1 MDIEF
6 TGAILA
12 ALPVQQGVSKRDGKP
27 WVKQEFVI
35 EELNQRYPSRICFQ
49 VFGSD
54 KLQQFNIGQGEILTV
69 HLSPSANQAQDGSG
83 RWFNQVD
90 CWKVSRPGAKPQGQ
104 VVQSA
109 VGASQ
114 PQGYQQPPQQGFP
127 PQVNAAGQPYQQPAS
142 YAGGAGQ
149 PANDGLPFPP
159 Q

>member
-6 TGAILA
+6 TGAIIA
-12 ALPVQQGVSKRDGKP
+12 ALPVQQGTSKRDGKP
-27 WVKQEFVI
+27 WAKQEFVI

-69 HLSPSANQAQDGSG
+69 HLSPNANQAQDGSG

-90 CWKVSRPGAKPQGQ
+90 CWKVSRPGA
-104 VVQSA
+104 
-109 VGASQ
+109 
-114 PQGYQQPPQQGFP
+114 QQAPRLS
-127 PQVNAAGQPYQQPAS
+127 AAGQPYQQPTT

-149 PANDGLPFPP
+149 PSDGLPFPP

>member
-6 TGAILA
+6 TGVIIA
-12 ALPVQQGVSKRDGKP
+12 ALPVQQGTSKRDGKP
-27 WVKQEFVI
+27 WAKQEFVI

-90 CWKVSRPGAKPQGQ
+90 CWKVSRPGA
-104 VVQSA
+104 
-109 VGASQ
+109 
-114 PQGYQQPPQQGFP
+114 QQAPRLS
-127 PQVNAAGQPYQQPAS
+127 AAGQPYQQPTT

-149 PANDGLPFPP
+149 PSDGLPFPP

>member
-6 TGAILA
+6 TGVIIA
-12 ALPVQQGVSKRDGKP
+12 ALPVQQGTSKRDGKP
-27 WVKQEFVI
+27 WAKQEFVI

-54 KLQQFNIGQGEILTV
+54 KLQQFNIGYGEILTV

-90 CWKVSRPGAKPQGQ
+90 CWKISRPGAQQAPPQGQ
-104 VVQSA
+104 VVQSQ
-109 VGASQ
+109 VGAQQ
-114 PQGYQQPPQQGFP
+114 PQGYQQQQQFP
-127 PQVNAAGQPYQQPAS
+127 PQVNAAGQPYQQPTT

-149 PANDGLPFPP
+149 PSDGLPFPP

>member
-6 TGAILA
+6 TGVIIA
-12 ALPVQQGVSKRDGKP
+12 ALPVQQGTSKRDGKP
-27 WVKQEFVI
+27 WAKQEFVI

-90 CWKVSRPGAKPQGQ
+90 CWKVSRPGA
-104 VVQSA
+104 
-109 VGASQ
+109 
-114 PQGYQQPPQQGFP
+114 QQAPRLS
-127 PQVNAAGQPYQQPAS
+127 AAGQPS
-142 YAGGAGQ
+142 
-149 PANDGLPFPP
+149 DGLPFPP

>member
-6 TGAILA
+6 TGAIIA
-12 ALPVQQGVSKRDGKP
+12 ALPVQQGTSKRDGKP

-54 KLQQFNIGQGEILTV
+54 KIQQFNIGQGEILTV

-90 CWKVSRPGAKPQGQ
+90 CWKVSRPGAQQAPPSGA
-104 VVQSA
+104 VIPSA
-109 VGASQ
+109 VGNPNPLPNAAPATGQ
-114 PQGYQQPPQQGFP
+114 PYGQAATFAGGAN
-127 PQVNAAGQPYQQPAS
+127 NAAG
-142 YAGGAGQ
+142 
-149 PANDGLPFPP
+149 NNGLPFPP

>member
-6 TGAILA
+6 TGVIRA
-12 ALPVQQGVSKRDGKP
+12 ALPVQQGTSKRDGKP

-54 KLQQFNIGQGEILTV
+54 KIQQFNIGQGEILTV
-69 HLSPSANQAQDGSG
+69 HLSPNANEAQDGSG

-90 CWKVSRPGAKPQGQ
+90 CWKVSRPGAQPQGQ

-109 VGASQ
+109 VGSPQ
-114 PQGYQQPPQQGFP
+114 PQGYQQPPQQNFP
-127 PQVNAAGQPYQQPAS
+127 PQVNAAGLPYQQPS
-142 YAGGAGQ
+142 TYAGGAGQ
-149 PANDGLPFPP
+149 PANEGLPFPP